1 MPSALADPSWL
12 LLAVALAA
20 LAALR
25 LAGARTYGGSF
36 GRGAFTGVGAE
47 ADLRIRGARKPT
59 RWIDSAER
67 LQIERVLR
75 ESLAENDAELVVAVA
90 ARSRA
95 YPEAGWRLGLL
106 LALVAALAVTALAP
120 SRPLQLLLA
129 AQISGLTLGH
139 ARCLL
144 GPLQRL
150 FLSKRRLK
158 DAARARAWR
167 LFAESGLVRSPD
179 AMGMLVLV
187 SLFERRMVVL
197 LGEGLAAGL
206 GAGESAAEL
215 APPIAQ
221 AFGEG
226 PRAGAAAAAALTAR
240 LCPLP
245 RDAARTRPAPVMLL
259 DLPD

>member
-59 RWIDSAER
+59 RWIDAAER

-75 ESLAENDAELVVAVA
+75 EGLAESDAELVVAVA
-90 ARSRA
+90 ARSRP

-106 LALVAALAVTALAP
+106 LALGAALGVTALQPAP
-120 SRPLQLLLA
+120 PLQLLA
-129 AQISGLTLGH
+129 AQVAGLTLGH
-139 ARCLL
+139 ALCLL
-144 GPLQRL
+144 GPLQRI
-150 FLSKRRLK
+150 FLSKRRLQ

-167 LFAESGLVRSPD
+167 LYAESGLVRSPG

-187 SLFERRMVVL
+187 SLFERRIVVL

-226 PRAGAAAAAALTAR
+226 PRVGTAAAAELAAR

-245 RDAARTRPAPVMLL
+245 RDEARTRPAPVMLL